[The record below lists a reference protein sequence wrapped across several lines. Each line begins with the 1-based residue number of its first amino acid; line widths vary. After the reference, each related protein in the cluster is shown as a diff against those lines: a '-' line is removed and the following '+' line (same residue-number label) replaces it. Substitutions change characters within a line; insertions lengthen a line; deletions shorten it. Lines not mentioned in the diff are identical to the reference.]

1 MERVEHSTLLADR
14 RDACRALKALS
25 RKYRIEVGAKG
36 MDALCQ
42 VLLQDRAD
50 AEIASY
56 VLDTLKLIM
65 NNEIYEEEGIVIITM
80 YNNFNLFYKSCFGI
94 LAGLNKN
101 EIDMLIRIIMLN
113 IFYFTVIKLCLIILT
128 HCVPIVYVHCLVG

>member
-1 MERVEHSTLLADR
+1 MHFFVDIVYCCSQVERLVERVEHSTLLADR

-36 MDALCQ
+36 MDILCQ

-56 VLDTLKLIM
+56 VLETLKLIM
-65 NNEIYEEEGIVIITM
+65 NNEIYEEEGIMSIS
-80 YNNFNLFYKSCFGI
+80 Y
-94 LAGLNKN
+94 
-101 EIDMLIRIIMLN
+101 IIMFRFN
-113 IFYFTVIKLCLIILT
+113 S
-128 HCVPIVYVHCLVG
+128 